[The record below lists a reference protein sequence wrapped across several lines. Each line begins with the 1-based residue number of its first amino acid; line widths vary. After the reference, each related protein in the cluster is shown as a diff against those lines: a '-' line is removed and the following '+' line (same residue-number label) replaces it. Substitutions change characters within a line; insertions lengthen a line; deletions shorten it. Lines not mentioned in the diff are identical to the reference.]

1 MTPLGELRLAAAA
14 HAWMGRGCLQVS
26 FEGVGSPHKG
36 DWVGVYS
43 PADADVHS
51 TAPVKWQHADVV
63 RTSHE
68 IKSTRTCDNIIITT
82 GHVVV
87 CLW

>member
-1 MTPLGELRLAAAA
+1 MVHG
-14 HAWMGRGCLQVS
+14 WWWWWQVS

-63 RTSHE
+63 RLPLLLTGLPSRE
-68 IKSTRTCDNIIITT
+68 IKSTR
-82 GHVVV
+82 V
-87 CLW
+87 W

>member
-1 MTPLGELRLAAAA
+1 MVV
-14 HAWMGRGCLQVS
+14 QVS

-63 RTSHE
+63 RLL
-68 IKSTRTCDNIIITT
+68 RTTVIIA
-82 GHVVV
+82 
-87 CLW
+87 